1 MTDNMSNTGGGGGS
15 DTPRK
20 EIYTYQA
27 PWVVYSMAWSRK
39 YVHLL
44 KNSNTYAFLPFF
56 VSLFN
61 R

>member
-1 MTDNMSNTGGGGGS
+1 MTDKNGTTATGGGGN

-39 YVHLL
+39 YVKYSDDIVTWWFAILCI
-44 KNSNTYAFLPFF
+44 
-56 VSLFN
+56 
-61 R
+61 